1 MYSAYAVGVDGN
13 LAALSVVR
21 TDFIIWSRKL
31 VSKALQEEMDS
42 VFSCV
47 AYKSAVDVSKMQFD
61 DFTSAYMK
69 VLGRLVNRY
78 FDFRL

>member
-1 MYSAYAVGVDGN
+1 M
-13 LAALSVVR
+13 R

-61 DFTSAYMK
+61 DFLSAYMK
-69 VLGRLVNRY
+69 VLQASGTTDIHQIVKEIEDAKGIFKTLGGK
-78 FDFRL
+78 F